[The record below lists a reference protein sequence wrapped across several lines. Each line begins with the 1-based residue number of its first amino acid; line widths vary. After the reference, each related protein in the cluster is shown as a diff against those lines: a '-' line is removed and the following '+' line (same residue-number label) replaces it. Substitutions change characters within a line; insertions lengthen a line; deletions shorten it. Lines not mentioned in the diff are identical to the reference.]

1 MQRTIEKI
9 HQLDFLL
16 IFFFIFLS
24 LSRKKQPHHR
34 TAYSPGARCYPSLF
48 FYLPIIY
55 LYLYVQYHKLCVS
68 INHHTLL
75 PSNHKH
81 HRIRHHNPHL
91 QNLLPILPQNHRDHR
106 NHPHRRD
113 LSFSEN
119 RNHWNARKCCQNRIH
134 WHFRKSCLNRIR
146 RHAHRNF
153 RNC

>member
-16 IFFFIFLS
+16 IFFFIFWS

-55 LYLYVQYHKLCVS
+55 LYLYAQYHKLCIS

-81 HRIRHHNPHL
+81 RHTPHRNLHPQILLRNHLHYHILRHHT
-91 QNLLPILPQNHRDHR
+91 DH
-106 NHPHRRD
+106 
-113 LSFSEN
+113 
-119 RNHWNARKCCQNRIH
+119 
-134 WHFRKSCLNRIR
+134 
-146 RHAHRNF
+146 NF
-153 RNC
+153 FLKINISLIFCI